1 MNIYN
6 SDTVEHSESETWA
19 MAVSVWLVAGW
30 IGKMYGFQMKFEGIQ
45 RQGVSKECQS
55 DVQMADYVEMKTAGK
70 QLPARRG
77 RG

>member
-1 MNIYN
+1 
-6 SDTVEHSESETWA
+6 
-19 MAVSVWLVAGW
+19 
-30 IGKMYGFQMKFEGIQ
+30 MYGFQMKFEGIQ